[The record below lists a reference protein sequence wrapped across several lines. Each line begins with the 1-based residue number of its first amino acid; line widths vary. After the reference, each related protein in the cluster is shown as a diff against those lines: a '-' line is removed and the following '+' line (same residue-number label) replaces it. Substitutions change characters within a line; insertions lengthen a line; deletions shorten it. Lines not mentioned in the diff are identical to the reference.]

1 MKENFIEKHKNPE
14 NSDIYVPSQE
24 DLETKD
30 FKFLYDKLTENHKKL
45 LPRVIEGNYPFF
57 ALHGT
62 NSNNTKS
69 LLESEGRHRL
79 ELATFYEKE
88 KDEFFLYKLYAM
100 ARYVAS
106 YADKEDLSKNDSMGS
121 ILVFNVE
128 ENNKNSTHVWEH
140 LFPTFSGFSF
150 TFENDSP
157 EEREY
162 RGKLST
168 KDNLLYRTDAY
179 FDIQKELSKDTL
191 KVIQLEDFQQ
201 LVKKFKR
208 GSQDLAYELLKGR
221 FRDQKIIE
229 EIFKIYK
236 KD

>member
-1 MKENFIEKHKNPE
+1 MKEDFIEKHKNPE
-14 NSDIYVPSQE
+14 NSDIYVPSLD

-30 FKFLYDKLTENHKKL
+30 FQFLYKKLIENHKKL
-45 LPRVIEGNYPFF
+45 LPRIIESDYPFF

-62 NSNNTKS
+62 NNKNAKS
-69 LLESEGRHRL
+69 LLEAKGRHRL

-88 KDEFFLYKLYAM
+88 KNEFFLYKLYAM

-106 YADKEDLSKNDSMGS
+106 YADKEDLSKKDSMGS

-128 ENNKNSTHVWEH
+128 ENNKNLTHEWEH
-140 LFPTFSGFSF
+140 LFPTLSGFSF

-157 EEREY
+157 EEKEY
-162 RGKLST
+162 REKLST

-179 FDIQKELSKDTL
+179 FDIQKELSNDTL
-191 KVIQLEDFQQ
+191 KVIQLENFQQ

-208 GSQDLAYELLKGR
+208 GSQDLGYELLKGR